1 MFEKQNVI
9 VGIGEILWDML
20 PSGKVIG
27 GAPANFAYHAQEL
40 GGNSVVVSC
49 VGNDELGREIISS
62 LENLDMTSELLS
74 VDKVHP
80 TGVVSVTINKEMKPS
95 YRIQEEVA
103 WDYIPDTPLLRQL
116 ASKSD
121 AVCFGTVAQRLHLS
135 RMTIQTFLRLMEHDT
150 IRVFDINLRQNFYSY
165 EVIKTSL
172 DMANVLKLNV
182 NELSVVKKILRLKGN
197 EKKIL
202 NELSRKYSLRLIA
215 LTKGIEGSILYSEG
229 KISQHEGYRVEMG
242 ETVGAGDAFVAALV
256 TGLLRGYELDDLNNK
271 ANRVASYI
279 CSKHGATPSLTN
291 EIRQLFI

>member
-1 MFEKQNVI
+1 MQYTI
-9 VGIGEILWDML
+9 VGLGEILWDIL
-20 PSGKVIG
+20 PSGKALG
-27 GAPANFAYHAQEL
+27 GAPANFAYHSQEF
-40 GGNSVVVSC
+40 GGSFVVVVSC
-49 VGNDELGREIISS
+49 VGNDEFGREIISC
-62 LENLDMTSELLS
+62 LENMNMTYEFIF
-74 VDKVHP
+74 VDKTHP
-80 TGVVSVTINKEMKPS
+80 TGEVSASINKEGKPS
-95 YRIQEEVA
+95 YCIQEEVA
-103 WDYIPDTPLLRQL
+103 WDHIPEKPLLREL
-116 ASKSD
+116 AFRSD

-135 RMTIQTFLRLMEHDT
+135 RMTIQTFLRLMEHDS

-215 LTKGIEGSILYSEG
+215 LTKGIEGSILYSDG
-229 KISQHEGYRVEMG
+229 KISKHEGYRVEIG
-242 ETVGAGDAFVAALV
+242 DTVGAGDAFVAALV
-256 TGLLRGYELDDLNNK
+256 TGLLRDYELDDLNNK